1 MPDARAGIAPSAVQ
15 AGGAAASPSFETLDA
30 ARRAGVLLLVVEGR
44 EYYFQL
50 PDAPDSASRTAK
62 WPAPGAAMRQEH
74 RRNRPPAYSRRLA
87 ARKVARNAE
96 HASEPADASDGTQP
110 PAPPQQQQPREDA
123 HAGERVEKR
132 PIDDDCEQPRVRRP
146 HLPPLLPPGLPPP
159 AALAPRKLNFDNDV
173 AEPPPEPPLRARD
186 YATPPASPL
195 RSHHASPFS
204 LSPSSFSWAD
214 EAEEPGGG
222 LGEVDEPAAPAT
234 PEPLRPGPL
243 DAPRSRSHHAS
254 PSSTCSDE
262 VYVPPQLRTVAINE
276 HQFMAINE
284 HRSRAL
290 GPRDRRSASQQ
301 LHHAGRAWA
310 VDNTR
315 DEDAALNLLH
325 AAERAVAGS
334 SSANVAHTRGSGE
347 GHILRRPMRRGLFAE
362 PRAGPAAPTARRCAA
377 HGCGDSEKFVTHMCG
392 YACPMW

>member
-1 MPDARAGIAPSAVQ
+1 MRGGTLPPRSAHALFVSTRREPRSVARALRAAMPDARAGIAPSAVQ

-186 YATPPASPL
+186 YCTPRRRPR
-195 RSHHASPFS
+195 RSARTTPRP
-204 LSPSSFSWAD
+204 SPSR
-214 EAEEPGGG
+214 
-222 LGEVDEPAAPAT
+222 
-234 PEPLRPGPL
+234 RPPSRGQTR
-243 DAPRSRSHHAS
+243 PRSRAAAWARWTSRRHPPRPSRCARAPSTRRAS
-254 PSSTCSDE
+254 GHTTPRRAPPARTRCTCRRSCAQWQSTSIA
-262 VYVPPQLRTVAINE
+262 RGRWGRGTVARPANNFTTPGGRG
-276 HQFMAINE
+276 Q
-284 HRSRAL
+284 SRH
-290 GPRDRRSASQQ
+290 GM
-301 LHHAGRAWA
+301 
-310 VDNTR
+310 NTQ
-315 DEDAALNLLH
+315 
-325 AAERAVAGS
+325 
-334 SSANVAHTRGSGE
+334 
-347 GHILRRPMRRGLFAE
+347 P
-362 PRAGPAAPTARRCAA
+362 
-377 HGCGDSEKFVTHMCG
+377 
-392 YACPMW
+392 